1 MAKGTTGKTGV
12 AWMTLTVEISD
23 SGRLGQVLGRH
34 DHRGGA
40 GDGELTALFPKP
52 PSLMTQ
58 KVRDWPDGQL
68 FHRPMRGQNSMPSH
82 ARQVD
87 AVERAVQPPRTGRG
101 LVWLLGLPEARPVG
115 LVPGQ
120 PLQVAVAQLR
130 PACGKGQK
138 VSVLQPLL
146 AGDSLGG
153 GVHAGAA
160 LVRVV
165 GGLSQQRL
173 VKVLQHGVQ
182 PVAKVALVHFGI
194 QFVGLAQTQ
203 LALCKEAVRT
213 MAQVG
218 IRGGRQVRHR
228 QRLAHGLGTQCGGG
242 GHCTGR
248 TVVRAGCSG
257 AIQLQGQH
265 QGAGQ

>member
-1 MAKGTTGKTGV
+1 MV
-12 AWMTLTVEISD
+12 
-23 SGRLGQVLGRH
+23 GR
-34 DHRGGA
+34 
-40 GDGELTALFPKP
+40 
-52 PSLMTQ
+52 
-58 KVRDWPDGQL
+58 
-68 FHRPMRGQNSMPSH
+68 
-82 ARQVD
+82 
-87 AVERAVQPPRTGRG
+87 
-101 LVWLLGLPEARPVG
+101 VG
-115 LVPGQ
+115 
-120 PLQVAVAQLR
+120 
-130 PACGKGQK
+130 
-138 VSVLQPLL
+138 
-146 AGDSLGG
+146 
-153 GVHAGAA
+153 
-160 LVRVV
+160 
-165 GGLSQQRL
+165 QQRL

-218 IRGGRQVRHR
+218 IRGRGQVRHR

-265 QGAGQ
+265 QGAGQQGLTALVAGAPQHVHHGRAQGVGPGGPLGGLQRLACGQAPGLALSLRPVA